1 MLVSILT
8 NYEAVL
14 GMELATERSFRQEQ
28 QSPLATCRDHRG
40 VLARKVVAYS
50 NIRSKVEL
58 ICSETWSRRYVF
70 CTSGKR
76 I

>member
-28 QSPLATCRDHRG
+28 QSPSATYRDHRG
-40 VLARKVVAYS
+40 VLARKVVA
-50 NIRSKVEL
+50 
-58 ICSETWSRRYVF
+58 
-70 CTSGKR
+70 
-76 I
+76 